1 MCEACGPLDQD
12 GNPAVQRVRPELMA
26 ELRKFAEKEAAL
38 RGLTIDEYLQ
48 ATTLQEKARNWFE
61 SFWLNLRLVR
71 PGL

>member
-1 MCEACGPLDQD
+1 MCEACGPVDHNGKHVD
-12 GNPAVQRVRPELMA
+12 ERIRPELMA

-48 ATTLQEKARNWFE
+48 ATTPQEKGRSWFE
-61 SFWLNLRLVR
+61 SFWLNLRLLR